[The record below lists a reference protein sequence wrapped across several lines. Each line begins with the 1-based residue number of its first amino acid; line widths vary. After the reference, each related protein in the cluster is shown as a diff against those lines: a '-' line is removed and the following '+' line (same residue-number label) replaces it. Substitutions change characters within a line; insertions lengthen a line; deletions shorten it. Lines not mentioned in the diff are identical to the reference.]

1 MIVRRL
7 LNRLLEWAAVAACR
21 RCERGPDGSLWLCL
35 EHRKSGH
42 GSGSYYEDGQWRSG
56 TAIFRWEC
64 ACGAQS
70 RRGDFNKAQM
80 EDLAMRHRLNN
91 YGHEPCVTKELK

>member
-1 MIVRRL
+1 LRDASHRRR
-7 LNRLLEWAAVAACR
+7 NNAGDVHA
-21 RCERGPDGSLWLCL
+21 
-35 EHRKSGH
+35 
-42 GSGSYYEDGQWRSG
+42 EDTFPRQWRSG
-56 TAIFRWEC
+56 TATFRWEC

-70 RRGDFNKAQM
+70 RRGDFNKVQM